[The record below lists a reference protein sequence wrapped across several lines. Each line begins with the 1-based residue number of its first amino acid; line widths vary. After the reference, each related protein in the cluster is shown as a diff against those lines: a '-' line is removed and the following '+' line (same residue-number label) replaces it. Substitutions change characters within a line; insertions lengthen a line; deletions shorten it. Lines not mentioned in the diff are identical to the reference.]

1 MCLIL
6 LKFATLP
13 KVFPMLIKSIVFPFC
28 LYALILTSF
37 ITNDNKNDV
46 MHNQSG
52 KKFLDYNNDDY
63 YDHGLD
69 NCPDIKNSDF
79 LKE

>member
-1 MCLIL
+1 MIHSLGFPAKCSTNN
-6 LKFATLP
+6 KFFH
-13 KVFPMLIKSIVFPFC
+13 V
-28 LYALILTSF
+28 
-37 ITNDNKNDV
+37 NDNKNDV

-69 NCPDIKNSDF
+69 NCPDLKNSEF
-79 LKE
+79 LTELL